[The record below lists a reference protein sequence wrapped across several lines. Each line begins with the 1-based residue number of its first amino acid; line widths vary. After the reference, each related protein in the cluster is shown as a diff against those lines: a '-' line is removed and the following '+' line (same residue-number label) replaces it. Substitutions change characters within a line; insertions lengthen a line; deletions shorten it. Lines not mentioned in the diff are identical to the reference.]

1 MTESRV
7 CCRRNCRSTRG
18 CTRPRTPTV
27 PTCRRCSWSRRPS
40 TDTCSGQRATMKRVA
55 VDGDAREAD
64 EVFCVGDSMSGSPYK
79 IKVWRPRIEELSKY
93 MPIRDLTENTNEL
106 RTPMPGK
113 VHSIAVKGQRTL
125 FPGQLHMQDVAVF
138 EDIVGRALTQEAWRG
153 RVGWPGAVCGRG
165 DEDAERAASAQGLLP
180 STFASIH
187 IAGSALTNPSFKR
200 ATCWWWLLRRCDQ
213 EHPRRGRTEP
223 QPRRPHHRARLSMQV
238 GPPLSVRARRA
249 VSSSDMACRASRAG

>member
-1 MTESRV
+1 
-7 CCRRNCRSTRG
+7 
-18 CTRPRTPTV
+18 
-27 PTCRRCSWSRRPS
+27 
-40 TDTCSGQRATMKRVA
+40 MKRVA

-138 EDIVGRALTQEAWRG
+138 EDIVGRALTQEAFSVCVCA
-153 RVGWPGAVCGRG
+153 VGEDVLAGQELCVVEAMKMQNVLRAPKVCFHPH
-165 DEDAERAASAQGLLP
+165 LLP
-180 STFASIH
+180 STSLA
-187 IAGSALTNPSFKR
+187 
-200 ATCWWWLLRRCDQ
+200 
-213 EHPRRGRTEP
+213 
-223 QPRRPHHRARLSMQV
+223 RP
-238 GPPLSVRARRA
+238 
-249 VSSSDMACRASRAG
+249 